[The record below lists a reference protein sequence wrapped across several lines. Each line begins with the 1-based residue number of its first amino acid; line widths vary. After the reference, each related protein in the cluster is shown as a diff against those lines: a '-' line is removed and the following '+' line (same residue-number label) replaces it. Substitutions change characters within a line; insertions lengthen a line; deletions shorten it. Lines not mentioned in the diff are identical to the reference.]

1 MKTENVSF
9 PYPVLGISDDITPS
23 LEETGCA
30 SPEIIITEHGDDF
43 RISVSL
49 KLENS
54 DILNYINEE
63 SAEYSVEVSCHST
76 MLRRCIKSSIPNFSF
91 TIEKKL
97 LNGKLD
103 FESYVIVKKDIVNY
117 KNKGLNPDY
126 EGHLIN
132 LHKGDVLVAYNKCS
146 IPLDLDLRNIRN
158 IKSFMTVQRN
168 PRENEHSVTYNLDS
182 SKIQILLPN
191 EMMDEYNK
199 KPANNEDNVRRNSIL
214 KASLYLQALTY
225 ALLNYSEY
233 KDKDYYTWV
242 NALNYRMKEP
252 DMRDYCTD
260 ILNGESNNYESL
272 NSDYWFKLAH
282 MMLNQPYMGMLKQ
295 ISTSENAVGQILTEE

>member
-30 SPEIIITEHGDDF
+30 SPEIIIAEHGDDF

-168 PRENEHSVTYNLDS
+168 LVKTN
-182 SKIQILLPN
+182 IL
-191 EMMDEYNK
+191 
-199 KPANNEDNVRRNSIL
+199 
-214 KASLYLQALTY
+214 
-225 ALLNYSEY
+225 
-233 KDKDYYTWV
+233 
-242 NALNYRMKEP
+242 
-252 DMRDYCTD
+252 
-260 ILNGESNNYESL
+260 
-272 NSDYWFKLAH
+272 
-282 MMLNQPYMGMLKQ
+282 
-295 ISTSENAVGQILTEE
+295 

>member
-9 PYPVLGISDDITPS
+9 PYPVLGISDDITPT

-30 SPEIIITEHGDDF
+30 NPEIIIVEEGDVF

-63 SAEYSVEVSCHST
+63 LAEYSVEVSCHST
-76 MLRRCIKSSIPNFSF
+76 MLRRCVKSTKPDFSF
-91 TIEKKL
+91 TIDKML

-117 KNKGLNPDY
+117 QNRGLNSDY
-126 EGHLIN
+126 EGHIIN
-132 LHKGDVLVAYNKCS
+132 LHKGDVLVAYNKCL

-168 PRENEHSVTYNLDS
+168 PRENEHSVTYDLDS
-182 SKIQILLPN
+182 SKILILLPN

-199 KPANNEDNVRRNSIL
+199 KPANNEDNVRRKSIL

-225 ALLNYSEY
+225 ALLNYREY
-233 KDKDYYTWV
+233 KDKGYTWV
-242 NALNYRMKEP
+242 NALNYRMNEA

>member
-23 LEETGCA
+23 LKETGCA
-30 SPEIIITEHGDDF
+30 SPEIIITEEGGDF
-43 RISVSL
+43 HISVSL
-49 KLENS
+49 KLVNS
-54 DILNYINEE
+54 DILNYIYEE

-76 MLRRCIKSSIPNFSF
+76 MLRRCVKSTKPVFSF

-117 KNKGLNPDY
+117 QNKGLNPDY
-126 EGHLIN
+126 DGHVIN

-168 PRENEHSVTYNLDS
+168 SRENEHSVTYDLDS
-182 SKIQILLPN
+182 SKILILLPN

-199 KPANNEDNVRRNSIL
+199 KPANNEDSEKRKSIL

-233 KDKDYYTWV
+233 KGKSYSWV
-242 NALNYRMKEP
+242 NALTYRMNEP
-252 DMRDYCTD
+252 DLRDFCTD
-260 ILNGESNNYESL
+260 ILNGESDDNESL
-272 NSDYWFKLAH
+272 NIDDLFKLAH

-295 ISTSENAVGQILTEE
+295 ISTSENVVGQILNDE

>member
-9 PYPVLGISDDITPS
+9 PYPVLGISDDITPT
-23 LEETGCA
+23 LEETRCA
-30 SPEIIITEHGDDF
+30 NPEIIIVEEGDVF

-168 PRENEHSVTYNLDS
+168 PRENEHSVTYDLDS
-182 SKIQILLPN
+182 SKILILLPN

-199 KPANNEDNVRRNSIL
+199 KPANNEDNVRRKSIL

-225 ALLNYSEY
+225 ALLNYREY
-233 KDKDYYTWV
+233 KDKDYTWV
-242 NALNYRMKEP
+242 NALNYRMNEP
-252 DMRDYCTD
+252 DMHDYCTD

-272 NSDYWFKLAH
+272 NSDYLFKLAH
-282 MMLNQPYMGMLKQ
+282 LMLNQPYMGMLKQ
-295 ISTSENAVGQILTEE
+295 ISTSENTVGQILTGE

>member
-23 LEETGCA
+23 LKETGCA
-30 SPEIIITEHGDDF
+30 SPEIIITEEGGDF
-43 RISVSL
+43 HISVSL
-49 KLENS
+49 KLVNS
-54 DILNYINEE
+54 DILNYIYEE

-76 MLRRCIKSSIPNFSF
+76 MLRRCVKSTKPVFSF

-117 KNKGLNPDY
+117 QNKGLNPDY
-126 EGHLIN
+126 DGHVIN

-168 PRENEHSVTYNLDS
+168 SRENEHSVTYDLDS
-182 SKIQILLPN
+182 SKILILLPN

-199 KPANNEDNVRRNSIL
+199 KPANNEDSEKRKSIL

-233 KDKDYYTWV
+233 KGKSYSWV
-242 NALNYRMKEP
+242 NALTYRMNEP
-252 DMRDYCTD
+252 DLRDFCTD
-260 ILNGESNNYESL
+260 ILNGESDDNESL
-272 NSDYWFKLAH
+272 NIDDLFKLAH

-295 ISTSENAVGQILTEE
+295 ISTSENVVGQI

>member
-30 SPEIIITEHGDDF
+30 SPEIIIAEHGDDF

-168 PRENEHSVTYNLDS
+168 PRENEHSVTYDLDS
-182 SKIQILLPN
+182 SKILILLPN

-199 KPANNEDNVRRNSIL
+199 KPANNEDNARRKSIL

-225 ALLNYSEY
+225 ALLNYREY
-233 KDKDYYTWV
+233 KEKGYTWV
-242 NALNYRMKEP
+242 NALNYRMNEP

-260 ILNGESNNYESL
+260 ILNGESNNYRSP
-272 NSDYWFKLAH
+272 NSDYLFKLAH
-282 MMLNQPYMGMLKQ
+282 LMLNQPYMGMLKQ
-295 ISTSENAVGQILTEE
+295 ISSSENTVGQILTEE